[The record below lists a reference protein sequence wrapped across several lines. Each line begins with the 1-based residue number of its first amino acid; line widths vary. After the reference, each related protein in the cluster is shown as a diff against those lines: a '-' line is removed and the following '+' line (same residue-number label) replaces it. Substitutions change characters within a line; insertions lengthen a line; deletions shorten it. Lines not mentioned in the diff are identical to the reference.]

1 MVNLAFSFFRRFLC
15 DTPKNSKG
23 KNLIIVSIKDF
34 WEELIVAFLEYL
46 YLSNQALYCTI
57 KNLHVFF

>member
-34 WEELIVAFLEYL
+34 WEELIVTFLEYL
-46 YLSNQALYCTI
+46 
-57 KNLHVFF
+57 